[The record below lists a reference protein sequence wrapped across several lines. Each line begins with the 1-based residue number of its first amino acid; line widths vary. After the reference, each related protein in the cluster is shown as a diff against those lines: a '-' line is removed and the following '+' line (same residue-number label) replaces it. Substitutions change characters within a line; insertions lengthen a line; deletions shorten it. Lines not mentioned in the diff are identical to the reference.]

1 MQTYLIVFPEKT
13 LFNLCAA
20 GEDLISNIFT
30 AVLYNLLYNVYKYH
44 WERTKFNKSLK
55 RFDKISTI

>member
-20 GEDLISNIFT
+20 GEDLISNILT

-44 WERTKFNKSLK
+44 WERTKFNKS
-55 RFDKISTI
+55 